1 MQYLGFLF
9 RFEVINLEQPNLS
22 YNLDITPKSV
32 WLTVTAS
39 PSIRN
44 SFAYVQELGDF
55 YCGGEYYTRR
65 KNLPS
70 FLIKLTLS
78 GQGRLEYNNNIYT
91 IKPGNL
97 FWIDCTKPQYYYTSP
112 DTDHW
117 HTLWVHF
124 YGPTAVSYHESFIEQ
139 NADSPL
145 ILSDPSTKFSD
156 IFEKLIR
163 LYGYQST
170 SLQDDLYASSLLTQ
184 LMVNCIRTV
193 LDNKISNHHREDYFL
208 SIQNYIDE
216 NYQENLNLDHLAQQF
231 SINKYYLQKQ
241 FKKKLGFSPNEYLTR
256 IRLEKAKTLLR
267 TTDDTIIQI
276 AQEVGYTASYFDN
289 VFKKYEGVTPHIYR
303 LQWYDSE
310 NDL

>member
-1 MQYLGFLF
+1 M
-9 RFEVINLEQPNLS
+9 INLELPNLS
-22 YNLDITPKSV
+22 YNLDITPKSI
-32 WLTVTAS
+32 WLTATVA

-44 SFAYVQELGDF
+44 SFVYVQELGDF
-55 YCGGEYYTRR
+55 YCNKEYYTRR

-70 FLIKLTLS
+70 FLIKLTVS
-78 GQGRLEYNNNIYT
+78 GQGTLEYNNNTYFIN
-91 IKPGNL
+91 PGNL
-97 FWIDCTKPQYYYTSP
+97 FWIDCTNPQHYYTSRNA
-112 DTDHW
+112 DHW

-124 YGPTAVSYHESFIEQ
+124 YGPTAIPYYESFMEH
-139 NADSPL
+139 NAGSPL
-145 ILSDPSTKFSD
+145 ILSELSAKYSD

-163 LYGYQST
+163 LYGNHSN

-193 LDNKISNHHREDYFL
+193 LSSKLSSHQREDYFFL
-208 SIQNYIDE
+208 IQNYIDE
-216 NYQENLNLDHLAQQF
+216 NYHENLNLDHLAQQF

-256 IRLEKAKTLLR
+256 VRLEKAKNLLR

-289 VFKKYEGVTPHIYR
+289 VFKKYEGVAPHIYR
-303 LQWYDSE
+303 LRWYDSE
-310 NDL
+310 TDL